1 MIFVTVGSMVQGFD
15 RLIKSIDLIAEI
27 TGLDFYVQTGC
38 SNYKPLNCKYSKYVA
53 YNESENLIRNCQL
66 LICHAGIG
74 TLILAKKYS
83 KKTVIVPRFAKFK
96 EHFNDHQSEICKIIE
111 SENRPN
117 IAVVWDINNLA
128 GTVSMMLS
136 QSHLLSTPIDINSG
150 KNNIVNEIKK
160 LLNTL

>member
-1 MIFVTVGSMVQGFD
+1 MIFVTVGSISQGFD
-15 RLIKSIDLIAEI
+15 RLIKSVDLIAEM
-27 TGLDFYVQTGC
+27 TGLDFYVQTGR
-38 SNYKPLNCKYSKYVA
+38 SKYKPQYCKYSEYVA
-53 YNESENLIRNCQL
+53 YSESDNLIKNCQL

-74 TLILAKKYS
+74 TLIIAKKYS
-83 KKTVIVPRFAKFK
+83 KETVIVPRLAKFN

-117 IAVVWDINNLA
+117 IAVVWDINNLT

-136 QSHLLSTPIDINSG
+136 QSHLLSTPIDSNSG